1 MLSEQ
6 DLILIEKY
14 ARGELD
20 ASALSEFEHR
30 LRNDLVLRQR
40 TFAEKLVQLSLSPHP
55 IVKSQRIVAALGD
68 DLFADEDYGQADVQ
82 EKAQEYTL
90 EELLDMF
97 RPLAH
102 IEAEV
107 LHRSG
112 VSLPPESL
120 QNCVVLPENGIN
132 CLESKLYFAFNP
144 TPNVPVIVSV
154 MDNRENEM
162 PLANILIPAGVESY
176 QVALPR
182 NLKPGKYYWKLRPDT
197 DDRQLRRRYGVAV
210 GSFFIGAELM
220 PK

>member
-20 ASALSEFEHR
+20 ASALNEFENR
-30 LRNDLVLRQR
+30 LRYDLVLRQR
-40 TFAEKLVQLSLSPHP
+40 TFAEKLVQLSLSAHP

-68 DLFADEDYGQADVQ
+68 DLFADEDFEQPDLQ
-82 EKAQEYTL
+82 EKTPEYTL

-107 LHRSG
+107 LNRSG

-132 CLESKLYFAFNP
+132 CLESNFAFNP

-162 PLANILIPAGVESY
+162 PLANMLIPAGVESY